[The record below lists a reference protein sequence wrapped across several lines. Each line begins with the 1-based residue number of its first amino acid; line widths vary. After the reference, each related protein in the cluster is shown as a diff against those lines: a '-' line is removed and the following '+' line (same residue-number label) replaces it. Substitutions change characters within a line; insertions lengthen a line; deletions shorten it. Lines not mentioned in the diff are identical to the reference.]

1 VARGLDLRVEPGRP
15 AGAFWR
21 VAVAAGAL
29 CTVLT
34 VAWAFTPTK
43 PFWPGWVWF
52 GLSVPLAY
60 YWAIRRG
67 LRAEQRRA
75 FALQFAF
82 SLVTALMLIWIWLM
96 SPARFFWPVW
106 PIGALV
112 VLLVVHALVAT
123 APPAARERQLR
134 ERVEQ
139 VTESRNLVL
148 DAQAAEIR
156 RLERDLH
163 DGAQARLVSLGMS
176 LGLAEELWDEK
187 PDEARRLLA
196 DARSSAGAALA
207 DLRDLVR
214 GIHPP
219 VLADR
224 GLEEAV
230 RALALTVPLPV
241 EITWEPHGARFPAP
255 VESAVYFG
263 VSEAMAN
270 IVKHSQASRAWVW
283 ARYEREL
290 LTIAVEDNGVGGVSV
305 SAGGGLAGIERR
317 LSAFDG
323 ILAVSSPPGGPTVV
337 TMEVPCE
344 RSSPKISPS

>member
-1 VARGLDLRVEPGRP
+1 L
-15 AGAFWR
+15 
-21 VAVAAGAL
+21 
-29 CTVLT
+29 
-34 VAWAFTPTK
+34 
-43 PFWPGWVWF
+43 
-52 GLSVPLAY
+52 
-60 YWAIRRG
+60 
-67 LRAEQRRA
+67 
-75 FALQFAF
+75 
-82 SLVTALMLIWIWLM
+82 LIWIFLM
-96 SPARFFWPVW
+96 APARFFWPVW
-106 PIGALV
+106 PIGVLV

-123 APPAARERQLR
+123 APPAARERQLK
-134 ERVEQ
+134 ERVEE
-139 VTESRNLVL
+139 VTKSRNLVL
-148 DAQAAEIR
+148 DAQAAELR

-176 LGLAEELWDEK
+176 LGLAEELWDDK

-196 DARSSAGAALA
+196 DARSSAGAALG

-230 RALALTVPLPV
+230 RALALTVPLAV
-241 EITWEPHGARFPAP
+241 EITWEPHGARFHAP

-270 IVKHSQASRAWVW
+270 IVKHSQASKAWVW

-290 LTIAVEDNGVGGVSV
+290 LTVAVEDNGTGGVSV

-337 TMEVPCE
+337 TMEVRCE
-344 RSSPKISPS
+344 LSSPKISPS